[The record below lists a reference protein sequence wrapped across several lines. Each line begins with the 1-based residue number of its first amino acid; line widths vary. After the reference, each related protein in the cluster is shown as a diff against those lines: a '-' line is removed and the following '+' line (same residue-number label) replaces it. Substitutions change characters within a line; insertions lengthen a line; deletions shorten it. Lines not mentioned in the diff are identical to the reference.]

1 MGKIFI
7 NIIQR
12 VFIFNVFYLAIMI
25 SPAQDPMPYYT
36 VTKNDF
42 LAGMANLYDKI
53 TQKAPDFF
61 YEMKARKFILHEVNS
76 CLKKYSDNKLTDKE
90 LIKELKSL
98 ALISTSLF
106 KAENDKRV
114 LQKAQEN
121 ECSSFELSV
130 FEVVMILQE
139 VNLYEKLINDILPT
153 DNKELNDLIES
164 VIPVD
169 HIDP

>member
-1 MGKIFI
+1 MKKIFT
-7 NIIQR
+7 NIVQR
-12 VFIFNVFYLAIMI
+12 IFTFIAFYLIIMI
-25 SPAQDPMPYYT
+25 APAQDPMPNYT

-90 LIKELKSL
+90 LMKELKSL

-106 KAENDKRV
+106 KAENDERV

-121 ECSSFELSV
+121 ECTPFELSV
-130 FEVVMILQE
+130 FEMIMISKEIVLF
-139 VNLYEKLINDILPT
+139 EKLINDILPT
-153 DNKELNDLIES
+153 NNKELNDLIEA

-169 HIDP
+169 HIDS